1 MPEHLT
7 IPDVCD
13 LLKLGKR
20 TVYDLCRR
28 GELVGAAKVGNQ
40 WRVEKSK
47 LVAWLDAAGAAQIR
61 AAVPD
66 GGE

>member
-1 MPEHLT
+1 MT
-7 IPDVCD
+7 IPEVCD

-28 GELVGAAKVGNQ
+28 AELVGAAKVGNQ
-40 WRVEKSK
+40 WRVEKFK
-47 LVAWLDAAGAAQIR
+47 LVAWLDAGGAAQIR
-61 AAVPD
+61 AVGPD